1 MDNEIVKNRA
11 GLSVDYGAQRAADFL
26 TMKAHE
32 NGDPDTVFDA
42 QSVISL
48 ATTGTIDSTQH
59 DGINGPHR
67 FKLKDLQQYIDKLYP
82 KQRADQNTD
91 REQATAVGFL
101 SPVPPTRTFKKYL
114 DEDPFWLV
122 SGLMLV
128 AFSAGVGA
136 ILFIA
141 PWLRTAIGDDFIH
154 TKQPLSPENVVKTGS
169 MLAATPAESA
179 LGKKI
184 NLMLTNKTGVFAH
197 STKSIDKDVMSLIS
211 TTGPRDDIGH
221 TLREVVKNGEG
232 PFRTVEQTVNLQF
245 VKFSDS
251 NNNTELEKVRNFNVG
266 ACRGDFEYGS
276 TINIY
281 APLVKHKSMD
291 PANFSMYTF
300 FAGAEV
306 TFDCDRED
314 GELPIIWINL
324 EEFASSF
331 SLDSAEMLQT
341 TDQVEAK
348 VMVGLQPMV
357 LIPNS
362 SI

>member
-1 MDNEIVKNRA
+1 MNENFEKETVGQI
-11 GLSVDYGAQRAADFL
+11 VDYGAQRAADYL

-32 NGDPDTVFDA
+32 KGDPDTVFDA

-48 ATTGTIDSTQH
+48 ANTGTIDSTQH
-59 DGINGPHR
+59 DGKNGPHR
-67 FKLKDLQQYIDKLYP
+67 FKLTDLQEYIEKLYP
-82 KQRADQNTD
+82 KPSHALAENT
-91 REQATAVGFL
+91 QPTGAVGFMA
-101 SPVPPTRTFKKYL
+101 SGASTRTFKKYL
-114 DEDPFWLV
+114 NEDPFWLV
-122 SGLMLV
+122 SGLMLA

-141 PWLRTAIGDDFIH
+141 PWLRTAIGDDYIH
-154 TKQPLSPENVVKTGS
+154 TEQPITSENVVKTES
-169 MLAATPAESA
+169 MLAATPVNSL

-184 NLMLTNKTGVFAH
+184 ASMLTNKTGVFDR
-197 STKSIDKDVMSLIS
+197 STTSTDKDVLSLIKK
-211 TTGPRDDIGH
+211 TGPHDEIGN
-221 TLREVVKNGEG
+221 TLRSMVKNGAG
-232 PFRTVEQTVNLQF
+232 PFQTVEQTVKLQF

-266 ACRGDFEYGS
+266 ACKDDFEYGS

-281 APLVKHKSMD
+281 APLVRHRLMD
-291 PANFSMYTF
+291 PSNFSMYTF

-324 EEFASSF
+324 EEFATSF
-331 SLDSAEMLQT
+331 SLDSVELMQTAEH
-341 TDQVEAK
+341 VEAK

-357 LIPNS
+357 LIPFGRV
-362 SI
+362 